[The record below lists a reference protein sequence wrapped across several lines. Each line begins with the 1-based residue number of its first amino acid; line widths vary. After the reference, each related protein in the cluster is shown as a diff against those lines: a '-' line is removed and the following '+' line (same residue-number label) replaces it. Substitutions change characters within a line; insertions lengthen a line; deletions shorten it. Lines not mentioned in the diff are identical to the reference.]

1 MEQILEVLN
10 RLLDIVV
17 GFGIVGVIFMVIGFV
32 IWLFMFGAI
41 FKHWLTMK
49 KHFEESWNSD
59 PYESLFGKDYK
70 KRRNEGKDSRQDS
83 DSAV

>member
-1 MEQILEVLN
+1 MEQISEVLN

-17 GFGIVGVIFMVIGFV
+17 GFGIIGVIFMVIGFV
-32 IWLFMFGAI
+32 IWLFMSGAI

-49 KHFEESWNSD
+49 KHFEESRNRD

-70 KRRNEGKDSRQDS
+70 KRLKS
-83 DSAV
+83 

>member
-1 MEQILEVLN
+1 MEQISEVLN

-17 GFGIVGVIFMVIGFV
+17 GFGIIGVIFMVIGFV

-41 FKHWLTMK
+41 FKHWQTMK
-49 KHFEESWNSD
+49 KHFEKSRNND

-70 KRRNEGKDSRQDS
+70 KRLNRLPNR
-83 DSAV
+83 

>member
-1 MEQILEVLN
+1 MEQISEVLN
-10 RLLDIVV
+10 RLLDFVV

-59 PYESLFGKDYK
+59 PYESLFGKD
-70 KRRNEGKDSRQDS
+70 
-83 DSAV
+83 

>member
-1 MEQILEVLN
+1 MEQISEVLN

-49 KHFEESWNSD
+49 KHFEETWNSD
-59 PYESLFGKDYK
+59 PYYSLFGKNYK
-70 KRRNEGKDSRQDS
+70 KSRNEGKDSRQNS

>member
-1 MEQILEVLN
+1 MEQISEVLN

-59 PYESLFGKDYK
+59 PCESLFGKDYK
-70 KRRNEGKDSRQDS
+70 KRRNEGKDSGQDS

>member
-1 MEQILEVLN
+1 MEQLSQVLE

-49 KHFEESWNSD
+49 KHFEDTWNSD
-59 PYESLFGKDYK
+59 PYESLFGKYYK
-70 KRRNEGKDSRQDS
+70 KKRNETNSGEGSRS
-83 DSAV
+83 

>member
-1 MEQILEVLN
+1 MEQISEVLN

-17 GFGIVGVIFMVIGFV
+17 GFGIIGVIFMVIGFV

-49 KHFEESWNSD
+49 KHFDESRNSD

-70 KRRNEGKDSRQDS
+70 KGST
-83 DSAV
+83 V

>member
-1 MEQILEVLN
+1 MEQLSQVLE

-49 KHFEESWNSD
+49 KHFEDMWNSD

-70 KRRNEGKDSRQDS
+70 KKRNETNSGEGSRS
-83 DSAV
+83 